1 MQYFSEEIINIVL
14 PMLIL
19 IWTLVIKIIV
29 NHNNSVD
36 GIIEEVLR
44 LPGDISILATTFA
57 TTGILILLKKNDSIG
72 VINFVALIV
81 LSFIV
86 TLIIFALCKKEI
98 ELNDKGKSKNWK
110 EWLYEIGIFI
120 GTYVISGL
128 MLYVSISFILS
139 EVN

>member
-98 ELNDKGKSKNWK
+98 ELNDKGKSKNRK